1 MGFFELFA
9 GALAAFYSVIHSFGV
24 AIILLTVAVRT
35 LLLPLSIKQTKS
47 MREMQVIQPEV
58 KKLQTKHKN
67 DRQKLNEEM
76 MKLYKEH
83 GVNPFGGCLPLLM
96 QMPLFIALYQV
107 VRLNLQYMG
116 YRVDESVPEGFALL
130 DSATGGLLGTLAH
143 TKLAEDLFSLDTR
156 ETVNQFLPG
165 LRLDCSFLET
175 WRNVATQT
183 VPSTCGSDNPLISI
197 LPYALL
203 IGLMGFTTY
212 YQQRQLMAGR
222 GAQDQQAQQMQMIM
236 RFMPVLLMA
245 FAIGIPIG
253 PGFPA
258 GVVLY
263 WVTTNIWTI
272 AQQRI
277 ILARLGPAPAI
288 ASAGKTGGKP
298 KTTGGKADADQNAKS
313 DGKTKGGPAGK
324 SSKSSGTKAQGRQS
338 GNGAKSAARS
348 GSAKKKRRR

>member
-9 GALAAFYSVIHSFGV
+9 GALAAFYAVIPSFGL
-24 AIILLTVAVRT
+24 AIILLTIAVRIV
-35 LLLPLSIKQTKS
+35 LLPLSIKQTKS

-58 KKLQTKHKN
+58 KKLQQKYKN

-96 QMPLFIALYQV
+96 QMPLFIGLYQV
-107 VRLNLQYMG
+107 VRLNLRYMG
-116 YRVDESVPEGFALL
+116 YEVNENVAAGFSLL

-143 TKLAEDLFSLDTR
+143 SKLAEDLFNLDTR

-175 WRNVATQT
+175 WRNVSTET
-183 VPSTCGSDNPLISI
+183 VQATCGSSTPLISI

-203 IGLMGFTTY
+203 IAVMGFTTY

-263 WVTTNIWTI
+263 WVTTNLWTI
-272 AQQRI
+272 IQQRI
-277 ILARLGPAPAI
+277 ILARLGPAPAV
-288 ASAGKTGGKP
+288 ASAGKSSGKP
-298 KTTGGKADADQNAKS
+298 KTSGGKGTEQDAKA
-313 DGKTKGGPAGK
+313 DGKAKGGPPSK
-324 SSKSSGTKAQGRQS
+324 SSKTGGTKAQGRQS
-338 GNGAKSAARS
+338 GNGSKSTARS

>member
-9 GALAAFYSVIHSFGV
+9 GALAAFYALIPSFGL
-24 AIILLTVAVRT
+24 AIILLTLAVRA

-96 QMPLFIALYQV
+96 QMPLFIGLYQV
-107 VRLNLQYMG
+107 VRLNLRYMG
-116 YRVDESVPEGFALL
+116 YRVSDTVAAGFVPIAG
-130 DSATGGLLGTLAH
+130 ATGLLLTLQQS
-143 TKLAEDLFSLDTR
+143 KLAQDLLHPVTR
-156 ETVNQFLPG
+156 VEVNQFLPG
-165 LRLDCSFLET
+165 LRLDCSFLQAWQGVGTET
-175 WRNVATQT
+175 VDT
-183 VPSTCGSDNPLISI
+183 SCGAGNPFLSS
-197 LPYALL
+197 LPYLLL
-203 IGLMGFTTY
+203 IGIMGFTTY

-236 RFMPVLLMA
+236 RFMPILLMA

-272 AQQRI
+272 VQQRL
-277 ILARLGPAPAI
+277 ILARLGPAPAL
-288 ASAGKTGGKP
+288 AKAAGKP
-298 KTTGGKADADQNAKS
+298 KDTAGKPKGTNDKPKTNQSGKTDGKAKGAQTAKS
-313 DGKTKGGPAGK
+313 TKAG
-324 SSKSSGTKAQGRQS
+324 GTKAQG
-338 GNGAKSAARS
+338 GNGAKSTARS
-348 GSAKKKRRR
+348 GSSKKKRRR

>member
-1 MGFFELFA
+1 
-9 GALAAFYSVIHSFGV
+9 
-24 AIILLTVAVRT
+24 
-35 LLLPLSIKQTKS
+35 
-47 MREMQVIQPEV
+47 MQVIQPEV
-58 KKLQTKHKN
+58 KKLQQKHKN

-96 QMPLFIALYQV
+96 QMPLFIGLYQV
-107 VRLNLQYMG
+107 VRLNLRYMG
-116 YRVDESVPEGFALL
+116 YEVNENVAAGFSLL

-143 TKLAEDLFSLDTR
+143 SKLAEDLFNLDTR

-175 WRNVATQT
+175 WRNVSTET
-183 VPSTCGSDNPLISI
+183 VQATCGSATPLISI

-203 IGLMGFTTY
+203 IAVMGFTTY

-272 AQQRI
+272 VQQRI
-277 ILARLGPAPAI
+277 ILARLGPAPAV
-288 ASAGKTGGKP
+288 ASAGKSGGKP
-298 KTTGGKADADQNAKS
+298 KTSGGKSGTEQGAKG
-313 DGKTKGGPAGK
+313 DGKAKGGAPSK
-324 SSKSSGTKAQGRQS
+324 SSKTGGTKPQGRQS
-338 GNGAKSAARS
+338 GNGARSTARS

>member
-9 GALAAFYSVIHSFGV
+9 GALAAFYSVIPSFGV
-24 AIILLTVAVRT
+24 AIILLTLAVRV

-58 KKLQTKHKN
+58 KKLQTKYKN

-96 QMPLFIALYQV
+96 QMPLFIGLYQV
-107 VRLNLQYMG
+107 VRLNLRYMG
-116 YRVDESVPEGFALL
+116 YRVSDSVAAGFVPIAGA
-130 DSATGGLLGTLAH
+130 SGLLAALQSS
-143 TKLAEDLFSLDTR
+143 KLAQDLLHPDTR
-156 ETVNQFLPG
+156 VVVNQFLPG
-165 LRLDCSFLET
+165 LRLDCSFLQAWQGVGTET
-175 WRNVATQT
+175 VAT
-183 VPSTCGSDNPLISI
+183 SCGEGSALLAS
-197 LPYALL
+197 LPYLLL
-203 IGLMGFTTY
+203 IAIMGFTTY

-222 GAQDQQAQQMQMIM
+222 GAQDQQAQQMQMVM
-236 RFMPVLLMA
+236 KFMPLLLMA

-263 WVTTNIWTI
+263 WVTTNLWTI

-277 ILARLGPAPAI
+277 ILARLGPGPVIDTKATSKAKGTDVPAKK
-288 ASAGKTGGKP
+288 ANPKADGKKTGATP
-298 KTTGGKADADQNAKS
+298 KT
-313 DGKTKGGPAGK
+313 
-324 SSKSSGTKAQGRQS
+324 SKSPTKKPQGRQA
-338 GNGAKSAARS
+338 GNGAKSTRKTTQ
-348 GSAKKKRRR
+348 GKKKRRR